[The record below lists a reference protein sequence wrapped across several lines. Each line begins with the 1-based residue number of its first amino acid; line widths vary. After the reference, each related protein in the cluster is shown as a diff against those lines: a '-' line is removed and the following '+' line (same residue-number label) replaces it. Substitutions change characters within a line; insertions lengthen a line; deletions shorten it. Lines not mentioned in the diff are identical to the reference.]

1 MPRIARSRVKQL
13 ERRMTVDSPPVGRL
27 LFLIPDLWPEPDR
40 AVFEDPDRSEALG
53 DLVERRTGVRPTFGL
68 EPVWAIVAPASEE
81 MLAMTEEAKAA
92 FLAAHE
98 TRPLRPDHWEWRGDA
113 AGNATEVR

>member
-1 MPRIARSRVKQL
+1 MAAGEETLGAVLKRARMAAGLSLR
-13 ERRMTVDSPPVGRL
+13 D
-27 LFLIPDLWPEPDR
+27 
-40 AVFEDPDRSEALG
+40 
-53 DLVERRTGVRPTFGL
+53 VERRTGVRPTFGL